1 MNEFSLNEVK
11 FSRFVLNMENK
22 IITLSVEIDLTS
34 AYLIKG
40 LLEENGIE
48 CFVANENV
56 TTANPL
62 YTNAV
67 GGIPVEIN
75 EKDREEALAIIARNK
90 LDVLAADNEEELE
103 PDTETSD
110 IICPKCGSNNVRK
123 EKFSIAAI
131 ALSTLLIGL
140 PIPFLKRKCHCFNC
154 QNEWK

>member
-1 MNEFSLNEVK
+1 MD
-11 FSRFVLNMENK
+11 NK
-22 IITLSVEIDLTS
+22 IITLSVENDLTS

-62 YTNAV
+62 YMTAV
-67 GGIPVEIN
+67 GGIRVDIL
-75 EKDREEALAIIARNK
+75 EKDKDEAAAIIARNK
-90 LDVLAADNEEELE
+90 LDVIAADNEEEKE

-110 IICPKCGSNNVRK
+110 IICPKCGSNNVRR
-123 EKFSIAAI
+123 EKFSVAAI

-140 PIPFLKRKCHCFNC
+140 PIPFLKHKCHCFNC
-154 QNEWK
+154 QTEWK

>member
-1 MNEFSLNEVK
+1 
-11 FSRFVLNMENK
+11 MESK
-22 IITLSVEIDLTS
+22 IITLSVENDLTS

-62 YTNAV
+62 YTNA
-67 GGIPVEIN
+67 IPVEIN
-75 EKDREEALAIIARNK
+75 EKDTEEALAIIARNK
-90 LDVLAADNEEELE
+90 LDVLAADNEEEIE

-123 EKFSIAAI
+123 EKFSVAAI